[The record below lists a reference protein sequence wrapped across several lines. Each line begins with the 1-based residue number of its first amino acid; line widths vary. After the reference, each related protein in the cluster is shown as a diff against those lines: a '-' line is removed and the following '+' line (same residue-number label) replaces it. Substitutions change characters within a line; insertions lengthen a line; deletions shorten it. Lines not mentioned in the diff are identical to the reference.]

1 MSKPKLNSKS
11 KRMTCRKRFKIVKKV
26 AEHNRKKR
34 KEAKLKSN
42 RKPKDPGIPNSYPFK
57 EKLLKQIEER
67 KQLEKEQ
74 LEKAKKKKNDV
85 NRKRK
90 LEDLQKD
97 AERRAAQYEKKQANK
112 QDEDEG
118 AQPQSKSKKTY
129 MKELKKVI
137 EAADVIIEVLDARDP
152 MGCRCPQIEEM
163 VMASGPNKKL
173 ILLLNKIDLVPKDI
187 VEKWLKYLRNTLPA
201 VAFKASTQDQKSKL
215 GQSKVPIDLASQE
228 LLQSSSCLGASTLL
242 KLLANYCRNSGIKT
256 SITVGIVGLPN
267 VGKSSVINSLRR
279 SKACLVGSTPG
290 LTKSMQE
297 VQLDKYVKLLDCPGV
312 VMGSSSTDMQVILR
326 NVVKVEQILDPIK
339 PVEAILSRCEKT
351 MIMQKYCV
359 ADYSDAH
366 EFLVLFAKRLG
377 KLKKG
382 GVADVHASAKVL
394 LQDWNSGKITFYT
407 HPPIDQINTEH
418 SSSTIQQYW
427 GAEFDLKALEEE
439 EKLDLNSL
447 VQNMEFALVLDP
459 GKPTAMDEVK
469 DEDSEDEN
477 KDTEDCEKMEDD
489 VDESSKITQQQV
501 VIIKPKKK
509 KVSFNDNQSKKSDT
523 DDTNDH
529 NKQLN
534 KQMKNLIK
542 SKKREL
548 RKMKNKKQVSTTS
561 ISESEQYDFNVL

>member
-34 KEAKLKSN
+34 KEAKLKST

-97 AERRAAQYEKKQANK
+97 AERRAAQYEKKHANK
-112 QDEDEG
+112 QIKDED

-163 VMASGPNKKL
+163 VTASGPNKKL

-228 LLQSSSCLGASTLL
+228 LLQSSNCLGASTLL

-297 VQLDKYVKLLDCPGV
+297 VQLDKHVKLLDCPGV
-312 VMGSSSTDMQVILR
+312 VMGSNSTDMQVILR

-366 EFLVLFAKRLG
+366 DFLVLFAKRLG

-427 GAEFDLKALEEE
+427 GAEFDLKTLEEE

-459 GKPTAMDEVK
+459 GKPTAMEEIK

-477 KDTEDCEKMEDD
+477 KDTEDCENMEDD
-489 VDESSKITQQQV
+489 VDESGKITQQI

-509 KVSFNDNQSKKSDT
+509 KVSFNDNQSKKSET

-534 KQMKNLIK
+534 KQLKNRIK

-548 RKMKNKKQVSTTS
+548 RKMENKKQISTIS
-561 ISESEQYDFNVL
+561 IPESEQYDFNVL

>member
-42 RKPKDPGIPNSYPFK
+42 RKPTDPGIPNSYPFK

-489 VDESSKITQQQV
+489 VDESSKITQQV